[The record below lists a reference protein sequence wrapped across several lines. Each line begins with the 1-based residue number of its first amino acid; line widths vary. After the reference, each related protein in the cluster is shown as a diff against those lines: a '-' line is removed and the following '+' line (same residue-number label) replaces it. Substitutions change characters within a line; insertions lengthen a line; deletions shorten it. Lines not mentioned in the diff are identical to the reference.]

1 MKRILQDY
9 RAHSMVCGLF
19 ALVLVATSCQSTQN
33 DEAASVVDPAA
44 TQSEAATEPGMA
56 QPETLPGE
64 AERQQTEAQQ
74 PEQQQP
80 AGTDQSV
87 TAQDVGFK
95 DNVWMEGQ
103 VGTLLRGIDGAPYDP
118 YRPTV
123 IEQTQQKLNELG
135 LYDGAVTGVLDE
147 NTMQAVGEFQ
157 KNNGLHASGVPS
169 PETRKELGID
179 EESMAGT
186 G

>member
-1 MKRILQDY
+1 MKRTMQNL
-9 RAHSMVCGLF
+9 RAYSMVCGLF
-19 ALVLVATSCQSTQN
+19 ALVLSGISCQSTQN
-33 DEAASVVDPAA
+33 DEAANVVEPPA
-44 TQSEAATEPGMA
+44 TQTEPATVPGMEA
-56 QPETLPGE
+56 E

-157 KNNGLHASGVPS
+157 KNNGLHVSGVPS
-169 PETRKELGID
+169 PETRSELGID

>member
-1 MKRILQDY
+1 MKRTMQNC
-9 RAHSMVCGLF
+9 RAYSMVCGLF
-19 ALVLVATSCQSTQN
+19 ALVLTGTGCQSTQH
-33 DEAASVVDPAA
+33 DEAANVVEPAV
-44 TQSEAATEPGMA
+44 TQTEAATKPGMA
-56 QPETLPGE
+56 QHETLPGE
-64 AERQQTEAQQ
+64 EIQQTEAQQ
-74 PEQQQP
+74 PRQQQP
-80 AGTDQSV
+80 VGTDRSNA
-87 TAQDVGFK
+87 TQDIGFK

-118 YRPTV
+118 YRPAV

-135 LYDGAVTGVLDE
+135 LYEGAITGVLDE
-147 NTMQAVGEFQ
+147 STMQAIGEFQ
-157 KNNGLHASGVPS
+157 TNNGLHASGVPS